1 MKSLV
6 LTINLILMCV
16 FVTDSVQGQNPTI
29 RVRGQVFQTSGPLI
43 DHELRIR
50 FFSNDPVDTTVYT
63 DSMGRYQISKELV
76 NNSTQGVF
84 SFILEDCDKTVI
96 TKTKNWNS
104 SQGYDVEEN
113 IEICVDTSGA
123 CSVRI
128 VILPNPSGGY
138 NLVAV
143 SNDAA
148 KYEWSTG
155 ATTQNIKVQI
165 ADIYCVTVT
174 DIHGCRSTDCIDV
187 NTTDFQN
194 CGVSISLRYS
204 PDPRFVKMEA
214 ITKGSGNYSIKWNTG
229 DTTQIIDVS
238 QPGRYCVFLT
248 DLGTGC
254 QDSACFD
261 VRSIHFGQG
270 TDCSVWF
277 SVQNFG
283 GTQFI
288 LRAVNN
294 RPQDPVKYLWSTGDT
309 TQIIQVIGP
318 GIYCVT
324 ATFSDGCVDEFCG
337 PVIGGVNP
345 SQCMVDIQTELIDPI
360 GLWRITAIPIG
371 FSFVSINWSNGAQ
384 TESTE
389 VLGPGTVCLSVV
401 YDNGCRAR
409 KCIKLPEG
417 SITFRDE
424 TGHLNRSAVIYPNPV
439 AESLFISLDDVS
451 HNHTDRMIEVIIFD
465 LNGKAVLARREN
477 TISNQIELNMS
488 GLVPGTYWV
497 SIFDG
502 KERKTYQIQKD

>member
-1 MKSLV
+1 MKSIV
-6 LTINLILMCV
+6 ITINLILICL
-16 FVTDSVQGQNPTI
+16 FATITVQGQNPTL
-29 RVRGQVFQTSGPLI
+29 RLRGQVFQTSGPVI

-50 FFSNDPVDTTVYT
+50 FFSNDPIDTTVYT
-63 DSMGRYQISKELV
+63 DINGRYQISKELV
-76 NNSTQGVF
+76 NNSTDGVF
-84 SFILEDCDKTVI
+84 SFILEDCDKKII

-104 SQGYDVEEN
+104 TQGYDVEED

-155 ATTQNIKVQI
+155 QTSRNILVQL

-174 DIHGCRSTDCIDV
+174 DINGCRSTDCINVNSTDV
-187 NTTDFQN
+187 QN

-214 ITKGSGNYSIKWNTG
+214 IAKGSGNYSIKWSTG

-248 DLGTGC
+248 DLSTGC

-283 GTQFI
+283 GTQYI
-288 LRAVNN
+288 LRALNN
-294 RPQDPVKYLWSTGDT
+294 RPQDPVRYRWSTGDT
-309 TQIIQVIGP
+309 TQMIQVIGP

-337 PVIGGVNP
+337 PVLGVNP
-345 SQCMVDIQTELIDPI
+345 SQCMVDIHTELLDPVL
-360 GLWRITAIPIG
+360 GLWRVTAVPIG
-371 FSFVSINWSNGAQ
+371 NNFVSINWSNGAQ
-384 TESTE
+384 TPSTE
-389 VLGPGTVCLSVV
+389 LLGPATICLSVV

-409 KCIKLPEG
+409 KCLKLPEG
-417 SITFRDE
+417 SITFRGEMD
-424 TGHLNRSAVIYPNPV
+424 HLNKKVIIYPNPV
-439 AESLFISLDDVS
+439 MESIYIKLDDTAS
-451 HNHTDRMIEVIIFD
+451 NKNDRSLELVIFD
-465 LNGKAVLARREN
+465 LNGKPVLTRREN
-477 TISNQIELNMS
+477 TKSNQLELNIK
-488 GLVPGTYWV
+488 GLIPGTYWL

-502 KERKTYQIQKD
+502 NERSTYQILKE